1 LTFGN
6 IDERSTLED
15 AIATEPCDAVMALGV
30 LPHIR
35 DEGKVVDNMS
45 AFIPAG
51 GRLFLQF

>member
-1 LTFGN
+1 MTFGT

-35 DEGKVVDNMS
+35 DEGTVVDNMS